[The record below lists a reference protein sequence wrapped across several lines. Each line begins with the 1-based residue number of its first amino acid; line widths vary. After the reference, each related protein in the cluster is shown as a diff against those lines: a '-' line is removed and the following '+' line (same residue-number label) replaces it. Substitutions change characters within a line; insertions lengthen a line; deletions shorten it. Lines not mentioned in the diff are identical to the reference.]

1 MATLPDDDRKIVWSD
16 FMSRMKPKQRAYHMT
31 KTDMKSTVDAFDD
44 WFSGNMAQLNGV
56 FPTAARQSLTD
67 VEKIGVI
74 AFVAMKRF
82 AEEVT

>member
-1 MATLPDDDRKIVWSD
+1 
-16 FMSRMKPKQRAYHMT
+16 
-31 KTDMKSTVDAFDD
+31 MKSTVDAFDD

-67 VEKIGVI
+67 IEKIGVI